1 MANPEEREGEEGE
14 VRRRAALFFDI
25 ESWIA
30 RFLAVCPK
38 SWSVALASFPFLA
51 LSSHS
56 VTRSA
61 LPSGLAF
68 LPSLLFP
75 YPFSCRE
82 ARSPWVAAMREFFL
96 FFFVASFF
104 LVGSQFLRDR

>member
-56 VTRSA
+56 VGSPFWLG
-61 LPSGLAF
+61 LPSFLA
-68 LPSLLFP
+68 LSL
-75 YPFSCRE
+75 
-82 ARSPWVAAMREFFL
+82 
-96 FFFVASFF
+96 SFF
-104 LVGSQFLRDR
+104 LSRGKITVGGGDERVFFVLLCCQFLSGWFTVPAG